1 MVGTQPA
8 PSAALGGRSTSSEGT
23 MMTNPPLPP
32 QPQQPSQQPPAPAAH
47 EPRTLSLT
55 AKLLLFVALPVILI
69 IVIIV
74 ALVIVFNSFRGT
86 SLSENADVAAGSSVS
101 VDVPNAAVTFTASTD
116 NQVHV
121 SMTGMYSGSK
131 PTLTATTSARETR
144 ITGGCPNGW
153 FFSRCDVS
161 IAIAIPAALDLDF
174 EGTNGRITATGLTGE
189 LDLSTTNGS
198 IQTTGTRGDL
208 SLHTSNGTIR
218 AGDIGSA
225 DVEATTTN
233 GAIELAFTRPP
244 ADVEARTTNGAVTV
258 RLPVDG
264 VTYAID
270 ASTVNG
276 NVNTDRVPS
285 DAASRRTITLETT
298 NGAVTVEPTKR

>member
-1 MVGTQPA
+1 MKTQQCMSCGSHDA
-8 PSAALGGRSTSSEGT
+8 
-23 MMTNPPLPP
+23 MQPPT
-32 QPQQPSQQPPAPAAH
+32 PPAPPSSSAH
-47 EPRTLSLT
+47 EPRALSLT
-55 AKLLLFVALPVILI
+55 AKLLLFVALPLLLI
-69 IVIIV
+69 IVIVV
-74 ALVIVFNSFRGT
+74 ALVIVFGSFRGA
-86 SLSENADVAAGSSVS
+86 SISENADVVAGTSVS
-101 VDVPNAAVTFTASTD
+101 VDVPNATVTFTPSSD

-121 SMTGMYSGSK
+121 SMTGTYSGSK
-131 PTLTATTSARETR
+131 PTLTATTSGRQTQ

-153 FFSRCDVS
+153 FFSRCDVTL
-161 IAIAIPAALDLDF
+161 AIAIPAALDLDF

-208 SLHTSNGTIR
+208 SLHTSNGSIR

-233 GAIELAFTRPP
+233 GAIELDFARPP

-258 RLPVDG
+258 RVPVDG

-270 ASTVNG
+270 AATVNG
-276 NVNTDRVPS
+276 NVNTDTVPS
-285 DAASRRTITLETT
+285 DTASRRTITLETT
-298 NGAVTVEPTKR
+298 NGAVTVEPAKR